1 MTGRRPGVLG
11 AVVLAALL
19 VGCGGSPGTG
29 APSAPQTSVP
39 STPGASTSAPGASA
53 PSTSIPGTS
62 TPGSDGAGSI
72 PVPAG
77 AGRVADPATVPV
89 RLQVPAAGVDVSLI
103 GLGIAPDGTL
113 EVPVDY
119 QEVGWFDVGPAPGDV
134 GPAVIAGHVDSTDGP
149 APFFSLRDLVP
160 GEGITVTR
168 ADGSTVAFTVDGVEQ
183 YAKDAFPT
191 ASVYGPVPGPAL
203 RLITC
208 GGSFD
213 RSVGHY
219 RDNVV
224 VYAS

>member
-1 MTGRRPGVLG
+1 MTRRARGP
-11 AVVLAALL
+11 AALL
-19 VGCGGSPGTG
+19 LTATLLGTTLLAACGGGSGAEAPEPPSASSSAATG
-29 APSAPQTSVP
+29 ATGAATAPATDP
-39 STPGASTSAPGASA
+39 AT
-53 PSTSIPGTS
+53 
-62 TPGSDGAGSI
+62 GSSGAGSI

-77 AGRVADPATVPV
+77 AARVVDPATVPV
-89 RLQVPAAGVDVSLI
+89 RLQVPGAGVDVDLTR
-103 GLGIAPDGTL
+103 LGIAADGTL

-119 QEVGWFDVGPAPGDV
+119 QEVGWFEAGPAPGDT
-134 GPAVIAGHVDSTDGP
+134 GPAVIAGHVDSTSGP
-149 APFFSLRDLVP
+149 APFYSLRDLAP
-160 GEGITVTR
+160 GDAITVTR

-213 RSVGHY
+213 RAVGHY